1 MIRCQGFGAVK
12 ILLGAAGDAGIV
24 DQHIELAEMLGSS
37 GHDGGPVVLLGHIE
51 RFEPCRSA
59 DSLGHLPAF
68 VLQHVGDYH
77 LGAFA
82 CEHPRRG
89 RPHAGRRARNDGHLA
104 R

>member
-1 MIRCQGFGAVK
+1 MDFRACDIRRKPGTEWRK
-12 ILLGAAGDAGIV
+12 L
-24 DQHIELAEMLGSS
+24 
-37 GHDGGPVVLLGHIE
+37 
-51 RFEPCRSA
+51 PCRGA